1 MAQTE
6 VAAALLGEY
15 YLDYT
20 YNKRIPKPIG
30 NRCPYAAPHGCY
42 RCKDEDTWCAIAVF
56 TDEEWH
62 SFIEAIGNPDWA
74 NNDRLADVLGRLDN
88 VDELDRLVE
97 EWTSARDAVEVMET
111 LQAAGVAAGVAQ
123 RATDTLED
131 PQLKWLGAI
140 IELEHPVA
148 GKTLYPVIPF
158 HLSVIPFHLSGTPPM
173 PSRLAPLLSQHTKEI
188 CRDVLGISEEEIENL
203 VNEDILHTPESIK
216 GRVKGMFG

>member
-20 YNKRIPKPIG
+20 YNRRIPKPIG
-30 NRCPYAAPHGCY
+30 NRCTYAAPHGCY
-42 RCKDEDTWCAIAVF
+42 HCKDEDTWCAIAVF

-74 NNDRLADVLGRLDN
+74 NDDRLADVLGRLDN

-111 LQAAGVAAGVAQ
+111 LQAAGVAAGVVQ
-123 RATDTLED
+123 RAPDTLED

-158 HLSVIPFHLSGTPPM
+158 HLSGMPPL
-173 PSRLAPLLSQHTKEI
+173 PSRPAPLLGQHTKEI
-188 CRDVLGISEEEIENL
+188 CRDVLNISEEEIENL
-203 VNEDILHTPESIK
+203 VNEDILHTPESVE
-216 GRVKGMFG
+216 GRAKGMFG